1 MSWLPTTAAG
11 ETEMDRVFGLS
22 PNVYE
27 RYLDMANGVWESP
40 DVDPT
45 LLELARLR
53 MAQLLRADD
62 EVAYRSPAAVAGG
75 LDEDKVAALRDWP
88 TSPLFSDAERAL
100 LGFAEVYVMDAHA
113 VDDEQCAALN
123 AHFSGREL
131 AALSIALAVLDA
143 TARLRA
149 ALGVRP

>member
-1 MSWLPTTAAG
+1 
-11 ETEMDRVFGLS
+11 MDRVFGLA

-27 RYLDMANGVWESP
+27 TYLDMERGVWDP
-40 DVDPT
+40 PVVDPT
-45 LLELARLR
+45 VLELARLR

-62 EVAYRSPAAVAGG
+62 EARWRSPAAVEAG
-75 LDEDKVAALRDWP
+75 LDEAKVAALRDWP
-88 TSPLFSDAERAL
+88 TSPLFSDAERAV

-113 VDDEQCAALN
+113 VDDEQCARLN

-131 AALSIALAVLDA
+131 AALSMALAIFDA
-143 TARLRA
+143 TARFRA